1 MSRSTRE
8 PKQGQRPGPGNLPPR
23 ITSSPPGPLS
33 RAFAD
38 RLAGAES
45 RNVTYR
51 SREFPIFWKKARGS
65 NVWDPDGN
73 RYVDLTGGFGVA
85 AAGHG
90 NRRVVSA
97 IRKQLARQL
106 HGLGDV
112 HPPVAKLKLLEL
124 LAELSPWEET
134 RTVLGSSGSEAVEA
148 ALKTARLATGEPGV
162 LAFTGAYHGLTYGAL
177 ALTDAA
183 HFRGPFADQLNPHV
197 VRASF
202 PEGPDADADAAL
214 VAVDAALDTPEGE
227 RVGCVIVEPILG
239 RGGIV
244 EPPHGFLAGLAER
257 CAARGALLIFDEI
270 YTGCGRTGDWFAFQ
284 HEGVTPDLLCLGKSM
299 SGALPISACLGS
311 AEVMSAWPPSAG
323 EAIHTSTFL
332 GNPLACAGATASLL
346 EIRRRELPER
356 AASVGAEWRR
366 ALTELAGRHDAVHGV
381 RGRGLMLGLELV
393 DPDSGGPATELAGRV
408 VLESLRRGWI
418 VLADGPGAN
427 VLSFTPPLTVGEHLL
442 ERAVE
447 TLDRILDEL
456 LA

>member
-1 MSRSTRE
+1 MSKSKRDPKWTR
-8 PKQGQRPGPGNLPPR
+8 QPGPGDLPPR
-23 ITSSPPGPLS
+23 ITSPPPGRLS
-33 RAFAD
+33 RSLAD
-38 RLAGAES
+38 RLAGVES

-51 SREFPIFWKKARGS
+51 SRESPIFWKKAHGS

-73 RYVDLTGGFGVA
+73 RYVDLTAGFGVA

-90 NRRVVSA
+90 NRRVVTA
-97 IRKQLARQL
+97 IRKQLARQI

-112 HPPVAKLKLLEL
+112 HPPVAKVQVLEL

-134 RTVLGSSGSEAVEA
+134 RTVLGNSGSEAVEA
-148 ALKTARLATGEPGV
+148 ALKTARLATGKPGV

-177 ALTDAA
+177 ALTDGP
-183 HFRGPFADQLNPHV
+183 HFRDLFADQLNPHV
-197 VRASF
+197 VRAPF
-202 PEGPDADADAAL
+202 PGGPGAEADVAL
-214 VAVDAALDTPEGE
+214 EAVDAALDTPEGAG
-227 RVGCVIVEPILG
+227 VGCVIVEPILG

-244 EPPHGFLAGLAER
+244 EPPAGFLAGLAER
-257 CAARGALLIFDEI
+257 CRGRGLLLIFDEI
-270 YTGCGRTGDWFAFQ
+270 YTGCGRTGDWFAFE
-284 HEGVTPDLLCLGKSM
+284 HEGVIPDLLCLGKSM

-311 AEVMSAWPPSAG
+311 AEIMSAWPPSTG

-356 AASVGAEWRR
+356 AASVGGRWRE
-366 ALTELAGRHDAVHGV
+366 ALAGLAGRHDAVAGT

-393 DPDSGGPATELAGRV
+393 DPATGEPATELAGRI

-418 VLADGPGAN
+418 LLADGPGAN
-427 VLSFTPPLTVGEHLL
+427 VLAFTPPLTIAEPLL
-442 ERAVE
+442 ERATE
-447 TLDRILDEL
+447 TLDAILGEL